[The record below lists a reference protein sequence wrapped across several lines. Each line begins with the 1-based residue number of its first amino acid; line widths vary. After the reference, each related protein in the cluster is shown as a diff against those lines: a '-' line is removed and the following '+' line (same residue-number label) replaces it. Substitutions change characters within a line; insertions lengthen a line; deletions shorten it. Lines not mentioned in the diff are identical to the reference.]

1 MEKSLIVRYS
11 EIHLK
16 GKNIKFFENMLLKN
30 LRKSV
35 SGIECKVSRTRGRY
49 VVEDYNINDEFEL
62 IERIK
67 RVFGVHSL
75 SSAYIVESN
84 YEVIK
89 ETVLN
94 MIDFNG
100 TFKIVSNRAIK
111 TFPMTSMEISR
122 ELGGDVL
129 EKFSHLTV
137 NVREPDHIINVDVR
151 DNGKTYIFEKI
162 IMCSGGL
169 PTGCSG
175 RAVTLLSGGIDSPVA
190 SYMMAKRGL
199 DLEAVYFHSYP
210 YTGDLA
216 KEKVITLAKRIACY
230 TGKISFNVVS
240 LTKIQEEIHNKCN
253 EEFMITIMRRF
264 MMKIAERIATN
275 TYADAIITG
284 ESLGQVASQTI
295 ESINV
300 TNEVV
305 SMPVFRPLIGFD
317 KLEIIKIA
325 KDIGTFETSILPYE
339 DCCTVFLPAHPVIK
353 PKKEMVYREE
363 EKLDVDALIEEA
375 MSSIE
380 TIKL

>member
-1 MEKSLIVRYS
+1 MEKSLIIRYS

-30 LRKSV
+30 LKNSL
-35 SGIECKVSRTRGRY
+35 SSINCKVTRTRGRY
-49 VVEDYNINDEFEL
+49 IVEDYDINEEFEL

-67 RVFGVHSL
+67 KVFGVHSV
-75 SSAYIVESN
+75 SSAYIIPAEF
-84 YEVIK
+84 ETIK
-89 ETVLN
+89 ETVLK

-100 TFKIVSNRAIK
+100 TFKVVTNRALK
-111 TFPMTSMEISR
+111 TFPMDSMAISR
-122 ELGGDVL
+122 ELGSAIL
-129 EKFSHLTV
+129 EAYPTLTV
-137 NVREPDHIINVDVR
+137 NVREPEHVINVDVR
-151 DNGKTYIFEKI
+151 ENGKAYIFEKI
-162 IMCSGGL
+162 IYCAGGL

-190 SYMMAKRGL
+190 SYLMAKRGL

-230 TGKISFNVVS
+230 TGKLSLNIVS
-240 LTKIQEEIHNKCN
+240 LTEIQETIHDKCS
-253 EEFMITIMRRF
+253 EEFMITLMRRF
-264 MMKIAERIATN
+264 MMKIAERIANN
-275 TYADAIITG
+275 THAQAIITG

-325 KDIGTFETSILPYE
+325 KEIGTFDTSILPYE

-353 PKKEMVYREE
+353 PKKEIVYKEE
-363 EKLDVDALIEEA
+363 LNLDIESLIEQA

-380 TIKL
+380 TIKI